1 MAFSLSNITSNIGL
15 LAGVSVGVIV
25 GGALENYLANSSI
38 GSSSPYAAPLIEVVL
53 GFVLAAFDNPLL
65 AGIGYGLVGYGV
77 WRLVK
82 SLSGGSI

>member
-1 MAFSLSNITSNIGL
+1 MAFSLNNITSNLGL

-25 GGALENYLANSSI
+25 GGALENYLANTSI
-38 GSSSPYAAPLIEVVL
+38 GSSSPYATPLIEIVL
-53 GFVLAAFDNPLL
+53 GIVLAAFDNTLI
-65 AGIGYGLVGYGV
+65 AGVGYGLVGYGV